1 MATGRAF
8 LPSRVS
14 AQPEVDLKAV
24 RNDPISPEMLGFAS
38 SARHV
43 GMRVERE
50 VLRIAINRP
59 AVRDALHPEA
69 HSEVAP
75 MIDAVAAD
83 STLCIA

>member
-8 LPSRVS
+8 PSSRAS
-14 AQPEVDLKAV
+14 AQPGVDLKAV
-24 RNDPISPEMLGFAS
+24 RKVPTSPEMLGFAS

-50 VLRIAINRP
+50 VLRIAISRP

-69 HSEVAP
+69 HSELAR
-75 MIDAVAAD
+75 MIDAVTAD
-83 STLCIA
+83 SPLCIA